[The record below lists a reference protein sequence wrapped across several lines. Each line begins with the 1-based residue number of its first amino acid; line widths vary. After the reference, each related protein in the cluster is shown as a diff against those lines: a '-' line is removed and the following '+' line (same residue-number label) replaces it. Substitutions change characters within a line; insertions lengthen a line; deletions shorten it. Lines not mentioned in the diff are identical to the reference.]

1 MAASNNAKIW
11 AVIGA
16 SGTGKGLWIKQQLA
30 ALQPPRLICWDFK
43 NEYGDFARTEA
54 TLDGIRRA
62 MLAAGSGGLR
72 LRYLP
77 RGAGEKNVRKEFEAL
92 CELVY
97 AFGHCVFIAEE
108 LSNVTTP
115 GWAPA
120 AWRKMT
126 TSGRHEAVHIIGA
139 TQNPALVDKTFLGN
153 CTLVHVCAL
162 REYPHRQYVAR
173 SIDAPLQSVTDLQ
186 QFEYIERDYDTGE
199 LRAGRVSVPGK
210 PATGRAARATAT
222 GTPQAGQS
230 PAPPVQ
236 SGPSVPGVNPSP
248 EPSNQPVQ
256 PFERN
261 KNEIKALFRR

>member
-1 MAASNNAKIW
+1 MATGSSNNAKIW

-30 ALQPPRLICWDFK
+30 TLQPDRLVCWDFK
-43 NEYGDFARTEA
+43 NEYGDYARPVE

-62 MLAAGSGGLR
+62 MLQAKGGPLR
-72 LRYLP
+72 VRYLP

-173 SIDAPLQSVTDLQ
+173 SIDCPLQSVTDLQ
-186 QFEYIERDYDTGE
+186 QFEYLERDYDTGK
-199 LRAGRVSVPGK
+199 LQSGRVSVPGK
-210 PATGRAARATAT
+210 PTTGSGARATAT
-222 GTPQAGQS
+222 GAPKACGTVKTSKSSGLLSPTQQETTP
-230 PAPPVQ
+230 
-236 SGPSVPGVNPSP
+236 
-248 EPSNQPVQ
+248 
-256 PFERN
+256 
-261 KNEIKALFRR
+261 

>member
-1 MAASNNAKIW
+1 MATGASNNAKIW

-30 ALQPPRLICWDFK
+30 ALQPARLVCWDFK
-43 NEYGDFARTEA
+43 NEYGDYARPVE

-62 MLAAGSGGLR
+62 MLTTGAGPLR
-72 LRYLP
+72 VRYLP

-97 AFGHCVFIAEE
+97 AWGHCVFIAEE

-173 SIDAPLQSVTDLQ
+173 SIDCPLQNVTDLQ

-199 LRAGRVSVPGK
+199 LRAGRVSIPGGARK
-210 PATGRAARATAT
+210 PRGATPTPRGTAQ
-222 GTPQAGQS
+222 GLRGPDVA
-230 PAPPVQ
+230 VQ
-236 SGPSVPGVNPSP
+236 
-248 EPSNQPVQ
+248 
-256 PFERN
+256 
-261 KNEIKALFRR
+261 

>member
-1 MAASNNAKIW
+1 MKPGSSNSAKIW

-30 ALQPPRLICWDFK
+30 QLQPARLVCWDFK
-43 NEYGDFARTEA
+43 NEYGDYARPVE
-54 TLDGIRRA
+54 TLEGIRRA
-62 MLAAGSGGLR
+62 MIKAGAGPLR
-72 LRYLP
+72 VRYLP
-77 RGAGEKNVRKEFEAL
+77 RGAGEKAVRKEFEAL

-162 REYPHRQYVAR
+162 REYPHRMYVAR

-186 QFEYIERDYDTGE
+186 QFEWIERDYDTGE
-199 LRAGRVSVPGK
+199 LRSGRVQVPGQ
-210 PATGRAARATAT
+210 AATAT
-222 GTPQAGQS
+222 GARDTATGSAKACDTPK
-230 PAPPVQ
+230 PAMK
-236 SGPSVPGVNPSP
+236 SRHLNPH
-248 EPSNQPVQ
+248 QPM
-256 PFERN
+256 
-261 KNEIKALFRR
+261 KALK

>member
-1 MAASNNAKIW
+1 MATGSSNSAKIW

-30 ALQPPRLICWDFK
+30 AIQPPRLVCWDFK
-43 NEYGDFARTEA
+43 NEYGDYARPVE

-62 MLAAGSGGLR
+62 MLKAGAGPLR
-72 LRYLP
+72 VRYLP

-97 AFGHCVFIAEE
+97 AWGQCVFIAEE

-162 REYPHRQYVAR
+162 REYPHRMYVAR

-186 QFEYIERDYDTGE
+186 QFEYIERDYDTGQ

-210 PATGRAARATAT
+210 AASPTRASPTAT
-222 GTPQAGQS
+222 GEASYCKTP
-230 PAPPVQ
+230 PP
-236 SGPSVPGVNPSP
+236 PLKSVTSEPGNTPSP
-248 EPSNQPVQ
+248 EPTQPTKEKSH
-256 PFERN
+256 ER
-261 KNEIKALFRR
+261 KTLFRR

>member
-1 MAASNNAKIW
+1 MAASNDAKIW

-30 ALQPPRLICWDFK
+30 ALQPARLVAWDFK
-43 NEYGDFARTEA
+43 NEYGDYARPGE
-54 TLDGIRRA
+54 TLESIRRA
-62 MLAAGSGGLR
+62 MIAAGPAGPLR
-72 LRYLP
+72 IRYMP
-77 RGAGEKNVRKEFEAL
+77 RGAGEKAVRKEFETL

-97 AFGHCVFIAEE
+97 AWGHCVFIAEE

-162 REYPHRQYVAR
+162 REHPHRMYVSR
-173 SIDAPLQSVTDLQ
+173 SIDCSLEQVTALQK
-186 QFEYIERDYDTGE
+186 FEWIERDYDTGE
-199 LRAGRVSVPGK
+199 LRQGRVSPPAGGK
-210 PATGRAARATAT
+210 IARTQPRPTPTPRGSAKAGQGPGRAGSMAT
-222 GTPQAGQS
+222 P
-230 PAPPVQ
+230 
-236 SGPSVPGVNPSP
+236 
-248 EPSNQPVQ
+248 
-256 PFERN
+256 
-261 KNEIKALFRR
+261 

>member
-1 MAASNNAKIW
+1 MSASNAAQIW

-30 ALQPPRLICWDFK
+30 ALQPARLVCWDFK
-43 NEYGDFARTEA
+43 NEYGDYARPVE
-54 TLDGIRRA
+54 TLEGIGRA
-62 MLAAGSGGLR
+62 MLTAGSGPLR
-72 LRYLP
+72 IRYLP
-77 RGAGEKNVRKEFEAL
+77 RGAGEKNVRKEFETL

-97 AFGHCVFIAEE
+97 AWGQCVFVAEE

-173 SIDAPLQSVTDLQ
+173 SIDCPLQSVTDLQ
-186 QFEYIERDYDTGE
+186 QFEWIERDYATGE
-199 LRAGRVSVPGK
+199 LRNGRVQVPGK
-210 PATGRAARATAT
+210 AGRANGPRASATGAARACQSSTGGSAIAT
-222 GTPQAGQS
+222 P
-230 PAPPVQ
+230 
-236 SGPSVPGVNPSP
+236 
-248 EPSNQPVQ
+248 
-256 PFERN
+256 
-261 KNEIKALFRR
+261 

>member
-1 MAASNNAKIW
+1 MGASNSAKIW

-30 ALQPPRLICWDFK
+30 TLQPPRLVCWDFK
-43 NEYGDFARTEA
+43 NEYGDYARPVES
-54 TLDGIRRA
+54 LEGIRRA
-62 MLAAGSGGLR
+62 MLKAGAGPLR
-72 LRYLP
+72 VRYLP
-77 RGAGEKNVRKEFEAL
+77 RGAGEKNVRREFEAL

-97 AFGHCVFIAEE
+97 AFGNCMFIAEE

-162 REYPHRQYVAR
+162 REYPHRMYVAR

-199 LRAGRVSVPGK
+199 LRSGRVTVPGK
-210 PATGRAARATAT
+210 AATPRGRSPTPTGELSHCKTPPPA
-222 GTPQAGQS
+222 
-230 PAPPVQ
+230 VQ
-236 SGPSVPGVNPSP
+236 SGPSVPGNIPSP
-248 EPSNQPVQ
+248 EQTTPQPEQ
-256 PFERN
+256 PKGIPNER
-261 KNEIKALFRR
+261 KTLFRR

>member
-1 MAASNNAKIW
+1 MAASNQAKIW

-16 SGTGKGLWIKQQLA
+16 SGTGKGLWIKQKLA
-30 ALQPPRLICWDFK
+30 EIQPSRLVCWDFK
-43 NEYGDFARTEA
+43 NEYGDYARPVE

-62 MLAAGSGGLR
+62 MIKAGAGPLR
-72 LRYLP
+72 VRYLP
-77 RGAGEKNVRKEFEAL
+77 RGAGEKAVRKEFETL

-97 AFGHCVFIAEE
+97 AFGHCLFIAEE

-162 REYPHRQYVAR
+162 REYPHRMYVAR

-186 QFEYIERDYDTGE
+186 QFEWIERDYDTGK
-199 LRAGRVSVPGK
+199 LQSGRVSVPGK
-210 PATGRAARATAT
+210 PPTGRSTRATAT
-222 GTPQAGQS
+222 GES
-230 PAPPVQ
+230 NHCKPPITGAVIET
-236 SGPSVPGVNPSP
+236 SERGKVPST
-248 EPSNQPVQ
+248 EPTNQPLKEIRH
-256 PFERN
+256 ER
-261 KNEIKALFRR
+261 KALFCR

>member
-1 MAASNNAKIW
+1 MGASNNAKIW

-30 ALQPPRLICWDFK
+30 AMQPPRLVAWDFK
-43 NEYGDFARTEA
+43 NEYGDYARPVES
-54 TLDGIRRA
+54 LEGIRRA
-62 MLAAGSGGLR
+62 MMQAGPRGPLR
-72 LRYLP
+72 VRYLP
-77 RGAGEKNVRKEFEAL
+77 RGAGEKNVRREFEVL

-97 AFGHCVFIAEE
+97 AWGQCVFIAEE

-126 TSGRHEAVHIIGA
+126 TSGRHEAVHIIGS

-173 SIDAPLQSVTDLQ
+173 SIDCDLERVTRLQK
-186 QFEYIERDYDTGE
+186 FEFLERNYDTGS
-199 LRAGRVSVPGK
+199 LDFGKVSIPGGSKIARSPTPPSATPSDTSGDGQTPTPPDAMRARM
-210 PATGRAARATAT
+210 
-222 GTPQAGQS
+222 
-230 PAPPVQ
+230 VQ
-236 SGPSVPGVNPSP
+236 KHQTT
-248 EPSNQPVQ
+248 NQP
-256 PFERN
+256 
-261 KNEIKALFRR
+261 KRRFFT

>member
-1 MAASNNAKIW
+1 MAASNDAKIW

-30 ALQPPRLICWDFK
+30 SLQPSRLVCWDFK
-43 NEYGDFARTEA
+43 NEYGPYARPVE
-54 TLDGIRRA
+54 TLEGIRRA
-62 MLAAGSGGLR
+62 MLTAGAGPLR
-72 LRYLP
+72 VRYLP

-97 AFGHCVFIAEE
+97 AWGQCVFIAEE

-173 SIDAPLQSVTDLQ
+173 SIDCPLQTVTDLQ
-186 QFEYIERDYDTGE
+186 QFEWIERDYDTGQ
-199 LRAGRVSVPGK
+199 LQSGRVSLPGEA
-210 PATGRAARATAT
+210 ATPRGRRATAT
-222 GTPQAGQS
+222 GNARACEPVAIGRAIA
-230 PAPPVQ
+230 AP
-236 SGPSVPGVNPSP
+236 
-248 EPSNQPVQ
+248 
-256 PFERN
+256 
-261 KNEIKALFRR
+261 

>member
-1 MAASNNAKIW
+1 MATGSANSAKIW

-16 SGTGKGLWIKQQLA
+16 SGTGKGLWIKQKLA
-30 ALQPPRLICWDFK
+30 EIQPPRLVCWDFK
-43 NEYGDFARTEA
+43 NEYGDYARPVE

-62 MLAAGSGGLR
+62 MLKAGAGPLR
-72 LRYLP
+72 VRYLP
-77 RGAGEKNVRKEFEAL
+77 RGAGEKAVRKEFETL

-97 AFGHCVFIAEE
+97 AWGQCVFIAEE

-162 REYPHRQYVAR
+162 REYPHRMYVAR
-173 SIDAPLQSVTDLQ
+173 SIDAPLKSVTDLQ
-186 QFEYIERDYDTGE
+186 QFEFIERDYDTGQ
-199 LRAGRVSVPGK
+199 LRAGRVTVPRK
-210 PATGRAARATAT
+210 AATAT
-222 GTPQAGQS
+222 RAKPTATGEASHCKQ
-230 PAPPVQ
+230 PPTGAVIET
-236 SGPSVPGVNPSP
+236 SERGKVPST
-248 EPSNQPVQ
+248 EPTNQPLKEIRH
-256 PFERN
+256 ER
-261 KNEIKALFRR
+261 KALFCR

>member
-1 MAASNNAKIW
+1 MKQGSANSAKIW

-30 ALQPPRLICWDFK
+30 ALQPPRLVCWDFK
-43 NEYGDFARTEA
+43 NEYGDYARPVE

-62 MLAAGSGGLR
+62 MLKAGAGPLR

-77 RGAGEKNVRKEFEAL
+77 RGAGEKAVRKEFEAL

-97 AFGHCVFIAEE
+97 AWGQTMFIAEE

-162 REYPHRQYVAR
+162 REYPHRLYVAR

-186 QFEYIERDYDTGE
+186 QFEFIERDYDTGK

-210 PATGRAARATAT
+210 AARATSASPTAT
-222 GTPQAGQS
+222 GAATACQPPAG
-230 PAPPVQ
+230 PLK
-236 SGPSVPGVNPSP
+236 SGPSVPGTVPSP
-248 EPSNQPVQ
+248 ESTQQTKETNH
-256 PFERN
+256 ER
-261 KNEIKALFRR
+261 KTLFRR

>member
-1 MAASNNAKIW
+1 MR
-11 AVIGA
+11 V
-16 SGTGKGLWIKQQLA
+16 
-30 ALQPPRLICWDFK
+30 
-43 NEYGDFARTEA
+43 
-54 TLDGIRRA
+54 
-62 MLAAGSGGLR
+62 
-72 LRYLP
+72 RYLP

-97 AFGHCVFIAEE
+97 AFGQTVFIAEE

-173 SIDAPLQSVTDLQ
+173 SIDCPLQSVTDLQ
-186 QFEYIERDYDTGE
+186 QFEYIERDYDAQT
-199 LRAGRVSVPGK
+199 LTCGRVQVPGK
-210 PATGRAARATAT
+210 AATPTGSSATDT
-222 GTPQAGQS
+222 GPLKACHTSPPQVQS
-230 PAPPVQ
+230 VPPVPRENQ
-236 SGPSVPGVNPSP
+236 STKPTIQPKP
-248 EPSNQPVQ
+248 ETHH
-256 PFERN
+256 ET
-261 KNEIKALFRR
+261 KTLFRR

>member
-1 MAASNNAKIW
+1 MATGSANSAKIW

-30 ALQPPRLICWDFK
+30 ELQPPRLVCWDFK
-43 NEYGDFARTEA
+43 NEYGDYARPME

-62 MLAAGSGGLR
+62 MLKAGAGPLR
-72 LRYLP
+72 VRYLP
-77 RGAGEKNVRKEFEAL
+77 RGAGEKNVRREFEAL

-97 AFGHCVFIAEE
+97 AFGQCVFIAEE

-162 REYPHRQYVAR
+162 REYPHRMYIAR
-173 SIDAPLQSVTDLQ
+173 SIDAPLQSITDLQ
-186 QFEYIERDYDTGE
+186 QFEWIERDYDTGQ
-199 LRAGRVSVPGK
+199 LRAGMVVLPGTA
-210 PATGRAARATAT
+210 ATVTKARATAT
-222 GTPQAGQS
+222 GDATACKPQ
-230 PAPPVQ
+230 PAPIK
-236 SGPSVPGVNPSP
+236 SGSSVPGNTPSP
-248 EPSNQPVQ
+248 EPTQQPSKETNH
-256 PFERN
+256 ER
-261 KNEIKALFRR
+261 KTLFRR

>member
-1 MAASNNAKIW
+1 MASSNDAKIW

-30 ALQPPRLICWDFK
+30 ALQPARLVCWDFK
-43 NEYGDFARTEA
+43 NEYGEHARRVE

-62 MLAAGSGGLR
+62 MLLAKDGPLR
-72 LRYLP
+72 VRYLP
-77 RGAGEKNVRKEFEAL
+77 RGAGEKAVRKEFETL

-97 AFGHCVFIAEE
+97 AFGHTVFIAEE
-108 LSNVTTP
+108 LANVTTP

-162 REYPHRQYVAR
+162 REHPHRVYVSR
-173 SIDAPLQSVTDLQ
+173 SIDCSLEQVTALQKFQ
-186 QFEYIERDYDTGE
+186 YIERDYDTGQLSE
-199 LRAGRVSVPGK
+199 GWVSVPN
-210 PATGRAARATAT
+210 AAPTRRRSP
-222 GTPQAGQS
+222 TPRGGANAGQE
-230 PAPPVQ
+230 
-236 SGPSVPGVNPSP
+236 PGQGGKVAT
-248 EPSNQPVQ
+248 VQ
-256 PFERN
+256 PSTPTQGN
-261 KNEIKALFRR
+261 GK

>member
-1 MAASNNAKIW
+1 MVWPARRGGRQVAVSNDAKIW

-16 SGTGKGLWIKQQLA
+16 SGTGKGLWIKQQLGA
-30 ALQPPRLICWDFK
+30 IKPPRLVCWDFK
-43 NEYGDFARTEA
+43 NEYGDFARAIA
-54 TLDGIRRA
+54 TTGEIRKA
-62 MLAAGSGGLR
+62 MIQAGDSGPLCV
-72 LRYLP
+72 RYMP
-77 RGAGEKNVRKEFEAL
+77 HGAGDKAVRKEFETL

-97 AFGHCVFIAEE
+97 AWGHCTFIAEE

-173 SIDAPLQSVTDLQ
+173 SIDCSLERVTALQKF
-186 QFEYIERDYDTGE
+186 QFLERDYDTGE
-199 LRAGRVSVPGK
+199 LREGWVSVPGK
-210 PATGRAARATAT
+210 PHKYVKTLEKSKAITATAK
-222 GTPQAGQS
+222 GSS
-230 PAPPVQ
+230 PSARGAAKPLRKEVL
-236 SGPSVPGVNPSP
+236 GG
-248 EPSNQPVQ
+248 
-256 PFERN
+256 
-261 KNEIKALFRR
+261 KNGSTSTT

>member
-30 ALQPPRLICWDFK
+30 ALQPARLVCWDFK
-43 NEYGDFARTEA
+43 NEYGEYARPLR
-54 TLDGIRRA
+54 TLEEIRRA
-62 MLAAGSGGLR
+62 MLTAGAGPLR
-72 LRYLP
+72 VRYLP

-97 AFGHCVFIAEE
+97 AWGHCVFIAEE

-173 SIDAPLQSVTDLQ
+173 SIDCSLEEVTGLQ
-186 QFEYIERDYDTGE
+186 QFEYIERDYDTGK
-199 LRAGRVSVPGK
+199 LQRGRVSIPGK
-210 PATGRAARATAT
+210 ARRGSDGTAT
-222 GTPQAGQS
+222 GSGGAKAGQ
-230 PAPPVQ
+230 AQ
-236 SGPSVPGVNPSP
+236 SV
-248 EPSNQPVQ
+248 
-256 PFERN
+256 
-261 KNEIKALFRR
+261 ALK

>member
-1 MAASNNAKIW
+1 MGASNQAKIW

-43 NEYGDFARTEA
+43 SEYGDYARAVES
-54 TLDGIRRA
+54 LDEIRRA
-62 MLAAGSGGLR
+62 MIAAGSGGLR
-72 LRYLP
+72 VRYLP

-97 AFGHCVFIAEE
+97 AFGQCVFIAEE

-162 REYPHRQYVAR
+162 REYPHRMYVAR
-173 SIDAPLQSVTDLQ
+173 SIDAPLESVTGLQ
-186 QFEYIERDYDTGE
+186 QFEYIERDYDSMT
-199 LRAGRVSVPGK
+199 LTTGRVVNPYAAT
-210 PATGRAARATAT
+210 PTGRSPTPSGKAPPIQAAAPGA
-222 GTPQAGQS
+222 QS
-230 PAPPVQ
+230 P
-236 SGPSVPGVNPSP
+236 PSVPGTPPSP
-248 EPSNQPVQ
+248 EPAKPTVQ
-256 PFERN
+256 PSERQ
-261 KNEIKALFRR
+261 KHEIKTLFRR

>member
-1 MAASNNAKIW
+1 MLAKWKINPTKKAKHMAASNSAKIW

-16 SGTGKGLWIKQQLA
+16 SGTGKGLWIKQKLA
-30 ALQPPRLICWDFK
+30 ELQPARLVCWDFK
-43 NEYGDFARTEA
+43 NEYGDYARPVE

-62 MLAAGSGGLR
+62 MILAGNGPLR
-72 LRYLP
+72 VRYLP
-77 RGAGEKNVRKEFEAL
+77 RGAGEKAVRKEFEAL

-173 SIDAPLQSVTDLQ
+173 SIDCPLESVTKLQ
-186 QFEYIERDYDTGE
+186 QFEWIERDYDTGKLE
-199 LRAGRVSVPGK
+199 MGRVSLPK
-210 PATGRAARATAT
+210 NAGRASGGTAT
-222 GTPQAGQS
+222 GSGSAKGGQG
-230 PAPPVQ
+230 Q
-236 SGPSVPGVNPSP
+236 K
-248 EPSNQPVQ
+248 
-256 PFERN
+256 R
-261 KNEIKALFRR
+261 ALK